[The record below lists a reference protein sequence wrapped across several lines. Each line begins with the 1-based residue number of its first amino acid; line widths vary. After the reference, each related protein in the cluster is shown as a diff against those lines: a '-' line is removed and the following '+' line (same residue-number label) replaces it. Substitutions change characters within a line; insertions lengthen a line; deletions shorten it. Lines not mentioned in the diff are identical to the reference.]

1 MLSNPNK
8 VLWKKVF
15 RTNNSDPETIPR
27 LYKIVI
33 SKKLNKNTGA
43 VLGSWNVFNSLEC
56 KNELITVAFSSRKLQ
71 VRVKCVWNA
80 LDCVISWE
88 VLLLLVRQVGR
99 VHLLLQP
106 LLHPRILRPTPGS
119 IKMFVFACCRI
130 IPNVFCGGRIIPN
143 ASFCLLPDHS
153 KCFCGAGTF
162 QMLVFACCWIFL
174 KCFCGDGSFQM
185 FLVWPDH
192 SKCFF
197 VGPEHSKCLLFA
209 CCQLIPN
216 VFGGTDHSKCFC
228 GDQINPN
235 VFVGPDHSK
244 CLFFA
249 GRRII
254 PNVCCLLAAGSFQM
268 FFVGPDHS
276 KCYYAKFWN
285 LEMHYLL
292 YWGAGSFLM
301 FCPFVVTDNSEG
313 FW

>member
-15 RTNNSDPETIPR
+15 HTNNSDPETIPR

-56 KNELITVAFSSRKLQ
+56 KNELLTVAFSSRKLQ

-119 IKMFVFACCRI
+119 FK
-130 IPNVFCGGRIIPN
+130 
-143 ASFCLLPDHS
+143 
-153 KCFCGAGTF
+153 
-162 QMLVFACCWIFL
+162 MLVFACC
-174 KCFCGDGSFQM
+174 
-185 FLVWPDH
+185 
-192 SKCFF
+192 
-197 VGPEHSKCLLFA
+197 
-209 CCQLIPN
+209 
-216 VFGGTDHSKCFC
+216 
-228 GDQINPN
+228 
-235 VFVGPDHSK
+235 
-244 CLFFA
+244 
-249 GRRII
+249 RII

-276 KCYYAKFWN
+276 KCYYTKFWN